1 MANDNYGP
9 SSTILCFENFKEAS
23 LYFDRVLPLNMG
35 RMRGDSTVGDILVG
49 YPEEVPSAALSHL
62 IDGIE
67 GNTVTYSHATR
78 IIEFTADRWVE
89 FAKEVEPYAKLWS
102 SDPRRSDEDDVSNQ
116 YRKLQEAYFADASI
130 SGITPIR
137 EAFRRYAKGIGFDR
151 FSVGVPSATVDG
163 GSQCDPSITLSK
175 LNLVDPSKAEWRQI
189 IELRKDIVSHRKLA
203 RLRLFIHK
211 NYADCSFAYI
221 EDDLSQRIED
231 YERVTRKFGLKTT
244 LSSLSLLLDAKA
256 LQASAGAGLI
266 AGLFGG
272 PLVGLSAAAAIEIGK
287 IAVNIAEKHHDLKDW
302 QSGHELAFIFDTNKA
317 LS

>member
-1 MANDNYGP
+1 MANDDYRP
-9 SSTILCFENFKEAS
+9 SSTVLCFENFKEAA

-78 IIEFTADRWVE
+78 IMEFIANRWVE
-89 FAKEVEPYAKLWS
+89 FAKEVDPYASLWS
-102 SDPRRSDEDDVSNQ
+102 PDPRRLNDDDVRNK
-116 YRKLQEAYFADASI
+116 YHKLQEAYFSDAAI
-130 SGITPIR
+130 SGITSIR
-137 EAFRRYAKGIGFDR
+137 EAFHRYAKGIGFDR
-151 FSVGVPSATVDG
+151 FCVAVPSATEMRR
-163 GSQCDPSITLSK
+163 SQCDPSITLSK
-175 LNLVDPSKAEWRQI
+175 LNLIDASQAEWRQI
-189 IELRKDIVSHRKLA
+189 IELRKDIESHRKLA

-221 EDDLSQRIED
+221 EDDLSQRIEE

-256 LQASAGAGLI
+256 LQASAGAGLV

-302 QSGHELAFIFDTNKA
+302 QSGHELAFIFDTKKV